1 LLENVWGMPA
11 TFFGWIPTVSGALSF
26 SAFGDTSHA
35 PRAVSANRADRDTR
49 YLVCYRARDCSD
61 ILVPFK
67 GVVGPWFLN
76 LSGKLWFVCVGKSET
91 HNGKQE
97 MMEGQVLI
105 FHDRELW
112 RKNVSIVVRD
122 AQELL
127 KRYRYGTQPSIQNHF
142 DYTLGELIDQL
153 PALSAF
159 NARFTISRVGL
170 TTLELADNMKVHSTA
185 PTLPDQQPSR
195 DHVKHILAAQL
206 FFFLRDIGHRHQHHD
221 PYTDTIVDLWPE
233 TPRDPFYWKLQTLFS
248 LYRKVI
254 SYKRLKAPESFT
266 ASLGVTAYAE
276 TFRAIIE
283 EDATPE
289 QLARLPHFH
298 AENVR
303 NSIHAVDYEMNRRRE
318 LSSSSSAVTREL
330 ILTSIALVIA
340 IVGVFQIVDQKVP
353 FQPARV
359 LYVLAEFLIT
369 SPIFTIGL
377 VAGSIFAVRVMIYN
391 PSNNRLVRWLFRL
404 VQTFDLRFAIAIFAC
419 LGFIGAVT
427 LLKLLL
433 D

>member
-1 LLENVWGMPA
+1 MPA

-35 PRAVSANRADRDTR
+35 PRAVSANRADRSTR

-61 ILVPFK
+61 ILIPFK
-67 GVVGPWFLN
+67 SKLGPWFFN
-76 LSGKLWFVCVGKSET
+76 LSGKLWFVCVGKCET
-91 HNGKQE
+91 RNGKQE
-97 MMEGQVLI
+97 TMEGQVLI

-112 RKNVSIVVRD
+112 RSNAGNVVRD
-122 AQELL
+122 AQTLL
-127 KRYRYGTQPSIQNHF
+127 KSYRYGTQPDIQKHF
-142 DYTLGELIDQL
+142 EHSFGEMIDQL

-159 NARFTISRVGL
+159 NAKFTINRFGFTS
-170 TTLELADNMKVHSTA
+170 LELADDMEVHHTA
-185 PTLPDQQPSR
+185 PTMPDQQPSR

-266 ASLGVTAYAE
+266 ASLGVTAYAD
-276 TFRAIIE
+276 TFRGLIE
-283 EDATPE
+283 ENATPA
-289 QLARLPHFH
+289 QLARMPHFH
-298 AENVR
+298 SENVR

-318 LSSSSSAVTREL
+318 IASGSSAVTREL
-330 ILTSIALVIA
+330 ILASIALVIA
-340 IVGVFQIVDQKVP
+340 VVGVFQIVEEKVP
-353 FQPARV
+353 YKPAKV
-359 LYVLAEFLIT
+359 LFILADFLIT
-369 SPIFTIGL
+369 SPIFTVGL
-377 VAGSIFAVRVMIYN
+377 VAGGIFAVRMMIHN

-404 VQTFDLRFAIAIFAC
+404 VQTFDLRFAIVIFAS
-419 LGFIGAVT
+419 LGSIGAVT
-427 LLKLLL
+427 LFKLLL